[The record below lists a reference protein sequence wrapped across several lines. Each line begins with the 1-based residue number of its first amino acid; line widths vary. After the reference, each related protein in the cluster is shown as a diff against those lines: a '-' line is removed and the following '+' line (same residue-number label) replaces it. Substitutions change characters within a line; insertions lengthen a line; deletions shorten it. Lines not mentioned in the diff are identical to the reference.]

1 MILKF
6 MFPEGIHPIN
16 TFWEV
21 MTLKELSFYY
31 MLRIR
36 FSGPVTNH
44 RFTVRCVPRDNE
56 RQKIRQLEISVLPKE
71 SLSNSLDSFG
81 NYCIYGHCQ
90 SEHELFKVEVKGTAQ
105 TGIADSEYAG
115 MDYLMGRYRYQTNY
129 TRPGKALVDF
139 YRQFVFAE
147 GTSNLEKGMR
157 MMEAL
162 YRAFRYEK
170 GVTSISTTAEEALE
184 LGRGVCQDY
193 SHILISLCRMAGIPA
208 RYVVGMLI
216 GEGASHAWVEVYDN
230 GRWYALDPTN
240 MLVVNE
246 DHIKISSGRDYNDCV
261 MNQGIMVGTAKQSQ
275 EVEVL
280 VEEIMRED
288 E

>member
-1 MILKF
+1 M
-6 MFPEGIHPIN
+6 
-16 TFWEV
+16 
-21 MTLKELSFYY
+21 KELSFYY
-31 MLRIR
+31 RLRIR
-36 FSGPVTNH
+36 FSSPVTNH

-56 RQKIRQLEISVLPKE
+56 RQKIRHLEISVLPKE
-71 SLSNSLDSFG
+71 SLSDSLDSFG

-90 SEHELFKVEVKGTAQ
+90 SEHELFEVIVKGAAQ

-115 MDYLMGRYRYQTNY
+115 MDYLMGRYRYQTAY
-129 TRPGKALVDF
+129 TRPGKTLVDF
-139 YRQFVFAE
+139 YRQFVFEE

-157 MMEAL
+157 MMEKL
-162 YRAFRYEK
+162 YETFHYEQ
-170 GVTSISTTAEEALE
+170 GVTSILTTAEEAMA

-216 GEGASHAWVEVYDN
+216 GEGASHAWVEVYHE

-246 DHIKISSGRDYNDCV
+246 DHIKISSGRDYDDCV
-261 MNQGIMVGTAKQSQ
+261 MNQGIMVGTAQQTQ

-280 VEEIMRED
+280 VEEII
-288 E
+288 